1 MEVSTTVEIL
11 AATDNLAITE
21 VLAILVPLTSLLW
34 SLASLVK
41 STTLDV
47 LDTLIPLMLAI
58 LVFGPLGWLCHA
70 VL

>member
-70 VL
+70 GL

>member
-11 AATDNLAITE
+11 AATDDLAITE

-34 SLASLVK
+34 SLASLLK

-70 VL
+70 GL

>member
-11 AATDNLAITE
+11 AATDDLAITE

-47 LDTLIPLMLAI
+47 LDTLIPLMLAV

-70 VL
+70 GL

>member
-11 AATDNLAITE
+11 AATDDLAITE

-70 VL
+70 GL

>member
-47 LDTLIPLMLAI
+47 LDTLIPLLLAI

-70 VL
+70 GL

>member
-1 MEVSTTVEIL
+1 MEVPTTVEIL
-11 AATDNLAITE
+11 AAADDLAITE

-70 VL
+70 GL

>member
-34 SLASLVK
+34 SLASLLK

-70 VL
+70 GL